1 MLADFSPADK
11 GSSLYADVLV
21 PRPLTQTFTYLV
33 PPPLYPT
40 VTVGT
45 TVLIPFGKTLVPG
58 AVIEVRDH
66 LPEGL
71 DPSQLKT
78 IYGVIDR
85 GTAGNLG
92 LSWLELSHALAER
105 YVAPWGQCLRLVAPG
120 LFKQRTS
127 GVRLHA
133 TELGR
138 AALEHST
145 CPDHLRE
152 TLTKIARAPRGIA
165 WSTIKR
171 NRQPGTE
178 AIIET
183 LLRQS
188 WIIAV
193 ASSTPPPAIQTHAS
207 TLNDDELTDN
217 PFHVPAKGGTDDPQ
231 WTTLIADG
239 LRRGQAKKLV
249 LHAPWEH
256 RLRRLIDAVRH
267 TFASRKSVIV
277 LVGEAAKAEWLGR
290 IMSDLYGRS
299 VFVLASSASS
309 RSHTL
314 AWEKVPALFIG
325 TRSSI
330 FAPVRSIGLIWVEGE
345 EDPSFKELREPR
357 YHVRDTAWLRA
368 HIEQA
373 LLVLASSHPSL
384 ESLFDPTAAIHTV
397 PTDPTSR
404 PVVELIDLNHEPR
417 PSLFSQRL
425 IETMQQTLDAKGKI
439 ILFLNRK
446 GYAHTLLCRD
456 CGWIPRCSICTV
468 PLAYSRAGGN
478 LLCRYCGRSE
488 SLPPSCPTCHAARV
502 IAVGEGTEQ
511 AETEV
516 QRLFPTAT
524 VLRLDGDRLRHPIT
538 ARELWNQVQSR
549 AWDVV
554 VGTQALFQHPPRPQ
568 AHMVGV
574 LRADSG
580 LHVPD
585 FRAAEHT
592 YQLLNEA
599 IDCAFPASEGGRVI
613 LQTRF
618 PAHHAIQAVFL
629 NSPSRFYDE
638 ELAVRRLLNFPPACH
653 LASLSVSGTDRAE
666 VEAAALQWQ
675 HCLEQLRNAT
685 LVILG
690 PIPVPA
696 RTSRQLV
703 RQQLLIKGS
712 DRECLSRAIRT
723 SLDTMQSTHRTKR
736 LKFVVDM
743 DPIDL
748 G

>member
-1 MLADFSPADK
+1 MPADFASRDE

-21 PRPLTQTFTYLV
+21 PRPLTQTFTYLI
-33 PPPLYPT
+33 PPLLLPT

-45 TVLIPFGKTLVPG
+45 TVLVPFGKALVPG
-58 AVIEVRDH
+58 AVIGVRDH

-71 DPSQLKT
+71 DPSQLKA
-78 IYGVIDR
+78 IYSVIDR
-85 GTAGNLG
+85 NPGGTSGS
-92 LSWLELSHALAER
+92 SWLELSRALAER

-120 LFKQRTS
+120 WFKRRTS
-127 GVRLHA
+127 GVRLLV

-138 AALEHST
+138 AALERSI

-152 TLTKIARAPRGIA
+152 VLAKIARAPRGISL
-165 WSTIKR
+165 STIRR
-171 NRQPGTE
+171 NRPRLAE
-178 AIIET
+178 ASIET

-193 ASSTPPPAIQTHAS
+193 ASPTPPPIQNPS
-207 TLNDDELTDN
+207 SIPSDNELKDI
-217 PFHVPAKGGTDDPQ
+217 PFNNHAKGGTDDPQ
-231 WTTLIADG
+231 WTALIADS
-239 LRRGQAKKLV
+239 LRGGQAKKLV
-249 LHAPWEH
+249 LHASWEH
-256 RLRRLIDAVRH
+256 RLPRLIDAVRY
-267 TFASRKSVIV
+267 TFASGKSVIV
-277 LVGEAAKAEWLGR
+277 LAGEAAKAEWLGR

-299 VFVLASSASS
+299 VFVLASSASPPPPPP
-309 RSHTL
+309 
-314 AWEKVPALFIG
+314 AWETVPALFIG

-330 FAPVRSIGLIWVEGE
+330 FAPVRSLGLIWVEGE

-357 YHVRDTAWLRA
+357 YHARDTAWLRA

-384 ESLFDPTAAIHTV
+384 ESLFDPTAEIHTV
-397 PTDPTSR
+397 RAEPTRR

-425 IETMQQTLDAKGKI
+425 IETMRQTLTSKGRI

-456 CGWIPRCSICTV
+456 CGWIPRCAICTV
-468 PLAYSRAGGN
+468 PLAYSRVFGN
-478 LLCRYCGRSE
+478 LLCRYCGMSE
-488 SLPPSCPTCHAARV
+488 PLPQSCPTCHAARV
-502 IAVGEGTEQ
+502 ISVGEGTEQ
-511 AETEV
+511 AEAEV

-524 VLRLDGDRLRHPIT
+524 VLRLDGDRLRHPTT

-554 VGTQALFQHPPRPQ
+554 VGTQALFHHPPRLR
-568 AHMVGV
+568 ADLVGI

-592 YQLLNEA
+592 YQLLDEA
-599 IDCAFPASEGGRVI
+599 VDCALPASEGGRVI

-629 NSPSRFYDE
+629 NSPARFYDE
-638 ELAVRRLLNFPPACH
+638 ELAARRLLNFPPACH
-653 LASLSVSGTDRAE
+653 LASLSVSGADRAE
-666 VEAAALQWQ
+666 VEAAAKEWRQ
-675 HCLEQLRNAT
+675 CLEPLGNAT

-696 RTSRQLV
+696 RTSRRLA
-703 RQQLLIKGS
+703 RQQLLVKGF
-712 DRECLSRAIRT
+712 DRGLLSRAIQT
-723 SLDTMQSTHRTKR
+723 SLETIQSEHRTKR

-743 DPIDL
+743 DPVDL

>member
-1 MLADFSPADK
+1 M
-11 GSSLYADVLV
+11 

-33 PPPLYPT
+33 PPPLLPT
-40 VTVGT
+40 ITVGA
-45 TVLIPFGKTLVPG
+45 TVLVPLGKTLVPG
-58 AVIEVRDH
+58 AVIGVRH
-66 LPEGL
+66 YLPEGL

-78 IYGVIDR
+78 ISSVIDR
-85 GTAGNLG
+85 DHGGNSG
-92 LSWLELSHALAER
+92 LSWLELSRALAER

-120 LFKQRTS
+120 WLKSRPS
-127 GVRLHA
+127 GVRLRA

-152 TLTKIARAPRGIA
+152 ALAKIARAPRGISL
-165 WSTIKR
+165 STIR
-171 NRQPGTE
+171 RHRPRVTE

-193 ASSTPPPAIQTHAS
+193 ASPTPPPSPVPNPSFIPNDNELKDIPFNNHAK
-207 TLNDDELTDN
+207 E
-217 PFHVPAKGGTDDPQ
+217 KTDDLR
-231 WTTLIADG
+231 WTTLIADS
-239 LRRGQAKKLV
+239 LRGGQAKKLV

-267 TFASRKSVIV
+267 TFAREKSAIV

-290 IMSDLYGRS
+290 IMSDLYGPS

-309 RSHTL
+309 RSQPLT
-314 AWEKVPALFIG
+314 WDKVPALFIG

-357 YHVRDTAWLRA
+357 YHARDAAWLRA

-384 ESLFDPTAAIHTV
+384 ESLFDPTAEIHTV
-397 PTDPTSR
+397 HAEPTSR

-425 IETMQQTLDAKGKI
+425 IETMRQTLMSQGKI

-468 PLAYSRAGGN
+468 PLAHSHAFGN
-478 LLCRYCGRSE
+478 LLCRYCGMSE
-488 SLPPSCPTCHAARV
+488 PLPQSCPICHAARV
-502 IAVGEGTEQ
+502 ISVGEGTEQ
-511 AETEV
+511 AEAAV

-524 VLRLDGDRLRHPIT
+524 VLRLDGDRLRHPPT
-538 ARELWNQVQSR
+538 AHQLWNQIQSG

-554 VGTQALFQHPPRPQ
+554 VGTQALFQHPPRPR
-568 AHMVGV
+568 AHVVGI

-585 FRAAEHT
+585 FRAAERT
-592 YQLLNEA
+592 YQLLDEA
-599 IDCAFPASEGGRVI
+599 IDCALPASEGGRVI

-618 PAHHAIQAVFL
+618 PTHHAIQAVFL

-638 ELAVRRLLNFPPACH
+638 ELAARHLLNFPPACH
-653 LASLSVSGTDRAE
+653 LASLSISGADRAE
-666 VEAAALQWQ
+666 VEAAAKEWR
-675 HCLEQLRNAT
+675 HYLESLGTAT

-696 RTSRQLV
+696 RTSRRLA

-712 DRECLSRAIRT
+712 DRALLARAIRT
-723 SLDTMQSTHRTKR
+723 SLETMQSEHRTKR
-736 LKFVVDM
+736 LKFVVDI
-743 DPIDL
+743 DPVDR